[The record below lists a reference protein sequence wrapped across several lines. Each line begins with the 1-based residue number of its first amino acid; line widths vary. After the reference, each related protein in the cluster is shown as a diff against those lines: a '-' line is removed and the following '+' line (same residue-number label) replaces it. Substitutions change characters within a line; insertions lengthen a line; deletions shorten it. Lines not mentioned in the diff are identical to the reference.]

1 MPLAFASL
9 APLAYPGRLLLIGRS
24 PGGTAVAGYAITGR
38 SPSSQA
44 RRLVARDA
52 GIWVEPTDEAVLRT
66 GNPELLVYPAFLF
79 GRAGVAASNGR
90 QTSDIRAALVP
101 GADPVAALAGALR
114 RWDFEPDEPNY
125 TPRIS
130 GCVTAGG
137 AALCVVRRGPGGAR
151 SPAPSCRG
159 RDLMN
164 RTSLRAVAG
173 ATVLLLAS
181 GCETLGKNTA
191 IGAGVGGLV
200 GAGVGALAGGKKGAA
215 IGAGVG
221 VLAGGSVGLYLDKQ
235 ARELAKVAETKR
247 TENGVLVNMKNDILF
262 DTGSA
267 QLKPAAI
274 EQLGK
279 VGDIVA
285 KYSDDRVR
293 IEGYTDSVGGA
304 ELNLQLSVRRGDAV
318 KAVLVERGVK
328 AEQIEVHGYG
338 ETKPV
343 ADNGTADGRSKNRRV
358 ELHIDV
364 PNPTT

>member
-1 MPLAFASL
+1 
-9 APLAYPGRLLLIGRS
+9 
-24 PGGTAVAGYAITGR
+24 
-38 SPSSQA
+38 
-44 RRLVARDA
+44 
-52 GIWVEPTDEAVLRT
+52 
-66 GNPELLVYPAFLF
+66 
-79 GRAGVAASNGR
+79 
-90 QTSDIRAALVP
+90 
-101 GADPVAALAGALR
+101 
-114 RWDFEPDEPNY
+114 
-125 TPRIS
+125 
-130 GCVTAGG
+130 
-137 AALCVVRRGPGGAR
+137 
-151 SPAPSCRG
+151 
-159 RDLMN
+159 MN